1 MKKNKVWRPFFQFYT
16 RFRIPWHFYVLAAL
30 LGMVSA
36 ELVIKVSEI
45 TIQVN
50 SGELTNS
57 VIIAYALFGVISA
70 VVMALQAVF
79 TDYGAKTVTMR
90 SQSMLWRRILH
101 LPQKN
106 IDKERPSELISC
118 VTNDVEQASS
128 ALSMIFLAASS
139 IYAFA
144 RACAVFIQYNGTIAF
159 YMLAAAP
166 VAILVFFLV
175 GRLEYKSLQ
184 KRYEALNV
192 MTAWFSEHLAASK
205 YVKVQGLEEQE
216 VKMGQEA
223 IESRYR
229 ADIYYV
235 FASQFQVI
243 LNSLYTNLSTVILAF
258 GGSSLIRKGQL
269 EANGINA
276 SSAYVGNINRYMAEL
291 LTDYQVVKG
300 TQGSLRHVNALLDL
314 EAERLDGGEELSGGA
329 RELRF
334 ENVNFGYDEENLIL
348 KDVSFTIPQNKKTA
362 IIGGNGSG
370 KSTVLKLLQ
379 GFYAPN
385 DGTISIG
392 GVPLDEFSMRFVRG
406 QFVYVLQNTPLFSG
420 TIRDNITYGVKG
432 EISQDEVIAAAKQA
446 EIHEFVLTLPQGYD
460 TLVSEMG
467 TNLSGGQRQ
476 RIAIARAL
484 ITKPRYLILDE
495 ATASLDYQT
504 ANQIMRLVQKRS
516 ETVIYISHDME
527 EVRRADHV
535 IVMNGGRVEAC
546 GTLEEVGENSP
557 TYRSFVEMQTAGVQ
571 MAGVSKKEAA
581 V

>member
-57 VIIAYALFGVISA
+57 VIIAYALFSVISA

-348 KDVSFTIPQNKKTA
+348 KDVSFTIPQNMRETR
-362 IIGGNGSG
+362 
-370 KSTVLKLLQ
+370 TRCWR
-379 GFYAPN
+379 
-385 DGTISIG
+385 
-392 GVPLDEFSMRFVRG
+392 RFVIIAW
-406 QFVYVLQNTPLFSG
+406 S
-420 TIRDNITYGVKG
+420 D
-432 EISQDEVIAAAKQA
+432 DEK
-446 EIHEFVLTLPQGYD
+446 
-460 TLVSEMG
+460 
-467 TNLSGGQRQ
+467 
-476 RIAIARAL
+476 
-484 ITKPRYLILDE
+484 
-495 ATASLDYQT
+495 
-504 ANQIMRLVQKRS
+504 
-516 ETVIYISHDME
+516 
-527 EVRRADHV
+527 
-535 IVMNGGRVEAC
+535 
-546 GTLEEVGENSP
+546 
-557 TYRSFVEMQTAGVQ
+557 
-571 MAGVSKKEAA
+571 
-581 V
+581 